1 VNIYPGKKFN
11 SQTTIKCTISDKE
24 SGIKTYRAEID
35 SKWILMEYD
44 YKQKLL
50 TYKIQKGLAKGKHT
64 FTLVVSDKMKNETI
78 YKAEFVR

>member
-1 VNIYPGKKFN
+1 
-11 SQTTIKCTISDKE
+11 
-24 SGIKTYRAEID
+24 
-35 SKWILMEYD
+35 MEYD

-50 TYKIQKGLAKGKHT
+50 TYKIQKGLVKGKHT